1 MLTLRVLSN
10 LCQESELQG
19 DDLLSSMYQLRNGG
33 ESMRQQLQQQ
43 QIVDNQQR
51 KQQLLSAPS
60 QGNGEGNGEGGGE
73 VLVGEGEVDQM
84 GNRYIL
90 HGWWGLF

>member
-60 QGNGEGNGEGGGE
+60 QGNGGEGNGEGE

>member
-10 LCQESELQG
+10 RFQESELQG

-51 KQQLLSAPS
+51 KQQLLLAPS
-60 QGNGEGNGEGGGE
+60 QGNGGEGNGEGE

-84 GNRYIL
+84 GNRYS